1 MTSLAPALSRL
12 LEATWYRGHWLRW
25 ILAPLSPVYAAAAAI
40 RRKND
45 ERKRVDFAVPVIV
58 VGNITVGGTGKTP
71 FVIWLVARLSERGYR
86 PGIACGGY
94 RGRAKSW
101 PQRVTAESD
110 PEEVGD
116 EAVLLAERSRCPV
129 VAGPDRVAAVEEL
142 LAGGTV
148 DVVVSDDGLQH
159 YRLGR
164 VLEIAVVDGIR
175 GLGNG
180 LCLPAGPLR
189 EPASRL
195 REVDA
200 IVVNGGKWGHA
211 GVFRAEVLA
220 TGVRQTATGT
230 LKTLKDFEDQEV
242 HAVAAIGHPDRFFT
256 LLADHGL
263 DVEPHALP
271 DHAPL
276 GADDLSFDDDKPVF
290 ITEKDEVKCKH
301 TAADNVWCVVVDLR
315 LGEQD
320 SERLLR
326 TLGRL
331 LGRAGS

>member
-1 MTSLAPALSRL
+1 M
-12 LEATWYRGHWLRW
+12 
-25 ILAPLSPVYAAAAAI
+25 AAAA
-40 RRKND
+40 RRKHD
-45 ERKRVDFAVPVIV
+45 ESKRVEFAAPVIV
-58 VGNITVGGTGKTP
+58 VGNLTVGGTGKTP
-71 FVIWLVARLSERGYR
+71 LVIWLVARLTERGYR
-86 PGIACGGY
+86 PGIVCNGY
-94 RGRAKSW
+94 RGQAESW

-110 PEEVGD
+110 PAEVGD
-116 EAVLLAERSRCPV
+116 EAVLLALKARCPV

-142 LAGGTV
+142 LKGGAV

-159 YRLGR
+159 YRMGR
-164 VLEIAVVDGIR
+164 ALEIAVVDGVR

-230 LKTLKDFEDQEV
+230 IKTLKEFEDHDV
-242 HAVAAIGHPDRFFT
+242 HAVAAIGHPDRFFE
-256 LLADHGL
+256 LLTNHGL
-263 DVEPHALP
+263 VVEPHPLP

-276 GADDLSFDDDKPVF
+276 DAESLSFDDDNPVF
-290 ITEKDEVKCKH
+290 ITEKDEVKCKGF
-301 TAADNVWCVVVDLR
+301 AEDNVWCLVVELR
-315 LGEQD
+315 LNEQD

-326 TLGRL
+326 TMARL
-331 LGRAGS
+331 LDRTRS

>member
-1 MTSLAPALSRL
+1 VPALSRL
-12 LEATWYRGHWLRW
+12 LDLVWYRGHWAKW
-25 ILAPLSPVYAAAAAI
+25 ILWPLTPVYIAAAAA
-40 RRKND
+40 RRKRD
-45 ERKRVDFAVPVIV
+45 EQTRVDFEVPVIV
-58 VGNITVGGTGKTP
+58 VGNLTVGGTGKTP
-71 FVIWLVARLSERGYR
+71 LVIWLVARLSERGYR
-86 PGIACGGY
+86 PGIVCSGY
-94 RGRAKSW
+94 RGQAKSW
-101 PQRVTAESD
+101 PQRVTADSEAD
-110 PEEVGD
+110 QVGD
-116 EAVLLAERSRCPV
+116 EAVLLAQRARCPV
-129 VAGPDRVAAVEEL
+129 VAGPDRVANVQAL

-164 VLEIAVVDGIR
+164 LIEIAVIDGMR

-189 EPASRL
+189 EPAARL

-211 GVFRAEVLA
+211 GVFRADVVA

-230 LKTLKDFEDQEV
+230 MKTLKEFEDKEV

-256 LLADHGL
+256 LLENHGL
-263 DVEPHALP
+263 IVEPHALP

-276 GADDLSFDDDKPVF
+276 RAEHLRFEDEYPVL
-290 ITEKDEVKCKH
+290 ITEKDEVKCK
-301 TAADNVWCVVVDLR
+301 AFAEDNVWCVVVDLQ

-320 SERLLR
+320 TERLLR
-326 TLGRL
+326 TAGRL
-331 LGRAGS
+331 LDRASP